1 LFFDKARC
9 AQCHAGS
16 NFTDSKF
23 WNEGIGWQPQLM
35 QFTDE
40 GRFLV
45 TGDRSD
51 HGAFKTP
58 GLRDVGRHPPYMH
71 DGSLPTLK
79 SVVNFYNLGGNA
91 NPYKTRRLVP
101 LGLTPDEVDA
111 IVAFLRTLE
120 GEGYQDTAPTHFPQ

>member
-1 LFFDKARC
+1 
-9 AQCHAGS
+9 
-16 NFTDSKF
+16 
-23 WNEGIGWQPQLM
+23 
-35 QFTDE
+35 
-40 GRFLV
+40 
-45 TGDRSD
+45 
-51 HGAFKTP
+51 
-58 GLRDVGRHPPYMH
+58 MH
-71 DGSLPTLK
+71 DGSLPTLE